1 MTPEQIAELEALAA
15 KATPGPWEVEK
26 DPTQEG
32 NHATLVCTSGKF
44 GQMGTWLLV
53 CFHNWKDASMG
64 GRCIAWKEA
73 KTNAALTVALR
84 NNLPAIIAGLKAQ
97 QPENTC
103 EMPEVAAMRY
113 IEALRADYGSG
124 VTICCDNEEA
134 PYKHEQVAIDC
145 SGQWT
150 GWENRRFYGESV
162 IQCLAKALIAM
173 QESRDD

>member
-44 GQMGTWLLV
+44 GKMGTWLLV

-84 NNLPAIIAGLKAQ
+84 NNLPAILAALKAQ
-97 QPENTC
+97 QPDEGVV
-103 EMPEVAAMRY
+103 ERVAELQLASFLAGRGSVKSMQ
-113 IEALRADYGSG
+113 YGARSAAH
-124 VTICCDNEEA
+124 A
-134 PYKHEQVAIDC
+134 PSMDDFRSMAI
-145 SGQWT
+145 
-150 GWENRRFYGESV
+150 
-162 IQCLAKALIAM
+162 AAM
-173 QESRDD
+173 QESRDE